1 MATDVM
7 AAAAGQWP
15 RLLIELAALAAEQ
28 LENRHQ
34 PCPACGGT
42 DRYRWDRDDGPGGW
56 FCNQCGGRDQR
67 GGGGSGM
74 DLLLR
79 LTGWD
84 FATAARRI
92 EAHLALPAQPGLHR
106 PAPSRPS
113 HSGSGSKAGRP
124 ARIPDTPPAD
134 APPPELGR
142 ASVQWCYT
150 DGAGASLFWVQRL
163 DLLQGGRR
171 RKVFVQR
178 TWLDGGWHF
187 PSRRDPFRSDWPAPR
202 PLYRLAELERH
213 FWAPVLITEGEKAA
227 DAAVV
232 LFPDH
237 VVVSWSG
244 GSQAIA
250 SVDWS
255 PLAGRA
261 VSLWPDADAS
271 GREAMARLSALLLE
285 LGCPVAVVLPP
296 SCTEED
302 WDLVDAPGASGWDLA
317 DATWSAAEAQA
328 YLEGHSRTV
337 QLPEPE
343 AAADADAADS
353 DDTDLPTAGGPEA
366 DRPPSGPRGA
376 AECPGG
382 AEPFVCLGYDSDGY
396 FYQPRSTGQVVRLGS
411 SAHGGVNLCRLAP
424 LAYWETLYP
433 NKRGVNWTAAA
444 SDLFCRQATIG
455 MFDPD
460 LLRGRGI
467 WWDEGRC
474 VLHLGDRLVVDGE
487 PRPLSA
493 ALNSRFHYQRGA
505 ALVGTA
511 DAKPLSDEE
520 ALLVLTLA
528 DRFHW
533 EVPASAMLLAGWVTL
548 APICGAL
555 RWRPHLWLSG
565 PAGSG
570 KSHLFE
576 RFCGVLLADMA
587 RVFVGSVTEAGIRQT
602 LRSDALPVLIDEA
615 ESNEREDQQR
625 IQAILALARVAS
637 SESRAAIVKGSPAG
651 EVARYSVRSMFLLSS
666 IATGLKQGA
675 DRRRFAPLNLRNPS
689 ELPQQQREAHWQAL
703 DRDLEQL
710 ITPAFANRL
719 IARTVALIP
728 VIRRSITICSRVA
741 AAHFDSQALG
751 DQYGTLLAGAWSL
764 QASRVPSAAEVQ
776 SLIDGAD
783 WSSYREST
791 EIPDERRC
799 LNRILQHQLRV
810 ESEERSAVTRTVL
823 ELVELVS
830 SAMPSPMEPVRP
842 ADAAD
847 LLARHGLRVREGEL
861 LISNSAEAIG
871 RMLADTA
878 WVTNWG
884 AILSRLPGASRS
896 LLVHFRG
903 LGSSRAVA
911 LPLAMLTGS
920 GALEG
925 AAL

>member
-1 MATDVM
+1 MATDVL

-15 RLLIELAALAAEQ
+15 RLLIELTGLVPEQ

-92 EAHLALPAQPGLHR
+92 EAHLALPAAQAAAF
-106 PAPSRPS
+106 PAPVPQKPASTAR
-113 HSGSGSKAGRP
+113 KAGRP
-124 ARIPDTPPAD
+124 ARIPDTPPPD

-142 ASVQWCYT
+142 ASGQWCYT
-150 DGAGASLFWVQRL
+150 DAAGAPLFWVQRL
-163 DLLQGGRR
+163 DLLQGGRQ

-227 DAAVV
+227 DAAVA
-232 LFPDH
+232 LFTDH
-237 VVVSWSG
+237 VVVSWCG

-302 WDLVDAPGASGWDLA
+302 WDLADAPGASGWDLA
-317 DATWSAAEAQA
+317 DATWSPAEAQA
-328 YLEGHSRTV
+328 YLEDHSRTV
-337 QLPEPE
+337 QLPEQEP
-343 AAADADAADS
+343 AADADGADS
-353 DDTDLPTAGGPEA
+353 DDTGIPTVDGPEA
-366 DRPPSGPRGA
+366 DRHPPGPCGA
-376 AECPGG
+376 ADGPGG
-382 AEPFVCLGYDSDGY
+382 SEPFVCLGYDSDGY

-444 SDLFCRQATIG
+444 SDLFCRQAAIG

-460 LLRGRGI
+460 LLRGRRI

-493 ALNSRFHYQRGA
+493 TLNSRFHYQRGP

-511 DAKPLSDEE
+511 DAQPLSDEE

-689 ELPQQQREAHWQAL
+689 DLPQQQREAHWQAL

-710 ITPAFANRL
+710 ITPNFANRL

-728 VIRRSITICSRVA
+728 VIRRSIVVCSRVA

-791 EIPDERRC
+791 ELPDERRC

-810 ESEERSAVTRTVL
+810 ESEERSVVTRTVL

-847 LLARHGLRVREGEL
+847 LLARHGLRVRDGEL

-878 WVTNWG
+878 WMTNWG

-925 AAL
+925 AVF

>member
-1 MATDVM
+1 MATDVL

-15 RLLIELAALAAEQ
+15 RLLIELAALAPEQ

-34 PCPACGGT
+34 PCPSCGGT

-92 EAHLALPAQPGLHR
+92 EAHLALPAGKATSPSVPVPQK
-106 PAPSRPS
+106 PASPAR
-113 HSGSGSKAGRP
+113 KAGRP
-124 ARIPDTPPAD
+124 ARIPGIPPPD

-142 ASVQWCYT
+142 ASGQWCYT
-150 DGAGASLFWVQRL
+150 DAAGAPLFWVQRL
-163 DLLQGGRR
+163 DLLQGGRQ

-202 PLYRLAELERH
+202 PLYRLVELERH

-227 DAAVV
+227 DAAVA
-232 LFPDH
+232 LFPQH
-237 VVVSWSG
+237 VLVSWCG

-302 WDLVDAPGASGWDLA
+302 WDLADAPGASGWDLA
-317 DATWSAAEAQA
+317 DATWSPAEAQA

-337 QLPEPE
+337 QLAEPE
-343 AAADADAADS
+343 AAAAADAADS
-353 DDTDLPTAGGPEA
+353 DASDLPTADGPEA
-366 DRPPSGPRGA
+366 DRPPPGPRRA
-376 AECPGG
+376 AERPGG
-382 AEPFVCLGYDSDGY
+382 SEPFVCLGYDSDGY

-444 SDLFCRQATIG
+444 SDLFCRQAAIG

-493 ALNSRFHYQRGA
+493 TLNSRFHYQRGA

-511 DAKPLSDEE
+511 DAQPLSDEE

-637 SESRAAIVKGSPAG
+637 SESRAAIVKGSPGG

-719 IARTVALIP
+719 IARTVSLIP
-728 VIRRSITICSRVA
+728 VIRRSIAVCSRVA

-810 ESEERSAVTRTVL
+810 ESEERSVVTRTVL

-830 SAMPSPMEPVRP
+830 AAMPSPMEPVRP

-847 LLARHGLRVREGEL
+847 LLARHGLRVRDGEL

-884 AILSRLPGASRS
+884 AILSRLPGANRS

-911 LPLAMLTGS
+911 LPLAMLTGP

-925 AAL
+925 AVF

>member
-15 RLLIELAALAAEQ
+15 RLLIELAGLAPEQ

-92 EAHLALPAQPGLHR
+92 EAHLALPAAQAAAF
-106 PAPSRPS
+106 PAPVPQKPASTAR
-113 HSGSGSKAGRP
+113 KAGRP
-124 ARIPDTPPAD
+124 ARIPGIPPPD

-142 ASVQWCYT
+142 ASGQWCYT
-150 DGAGASLFWVQRL
+150 DAAGAPLFWVQRL
-163 DLLQGGRR
+163 DLLQAGKQ

-227 DAAVV
+227 DAAAA

-237 VVVSWSG
+237 VVVSWCG

-261 VSLWPDADAS
+261 VNLWPDADAS

-302 WDLVDAPGASGWDLA
+302 WDLADAPGASGWDLA
-317 DATWSAAEAQA
+317 DATWSPAEARA

-337 QLPEPE
+337 QLPEQEP
-343 AAADADAADS
+343 AADADAADS
-353 DDTDLPTAGGPEA
+353 DATDLPTADGTDA
-366 DRPPSGPRGA
+366 DRPPPGPRGA
-376 AECPGG
+376 AERPGG
-382 AEPFVCLGYDSDGY
+382 SEPFVCLGYDSDGY

-411 SAHGGVNLCRLAP
+411 SAHGGVNLCRLAR

-444 SDLFCRQATIG
+444 SDLFCRQAAIG

-493 ALNSRFHYQRGA
+493 TLNSRFHYQRGA

-511 DAKPLSDEE
+511 DAQPLSDEE

-728 VIRRSITICSRVA
+728 VIRRSITVCSRVA

-810 ESEERSAVTRTVL
+810 ESEERSVVTRTVL

-847 LLARHGLRVREGEL
+847 LLARHGLRVRDGEL

-911 LPLAMLTGS
+911 LPLAMLTGP

-925 AAL
+925 AVF

>member
-1 MATDVM
+1 MATDVL

-15 RLLIELAALAAEQ
+15 RLLIELAGLAPEQ

-92 EAHLALPAQPGLHR
+92 EAHLALPAAQAAAF
-106 PAPSRPS
+106 PAPVPQKPASTAR
-113 HSGSGSKAGRP
+113 KAGRP
-124 ARIPDTPPAD
+124 ARIPGTPPPD

-142 ASVQWCYT
+142 ASGQWCYT
-150 DGAGASLFWVQRL
+150 DAAGAPLFWVQRL
-163 DLLQGGRR
+163 DLLQGGRS

-227 DAAVV
+227 DAAAA

-237 VVVSWSG
+237 VVVSWCG
-244 GSQAIA
+244 GSQAIS

-261 VSLWPDADAS
+261 VNLWPDADAS

-302 WDLVDAPGASGWDLA
+302 WDLADAPGAAGWDLA
-317 DATWSAAEAQA
+317 DATWSPAEAQA

-337 QLPEPE
+337 QLPEQEP
-343 AAADADAADS
+343 AAAADAADS
-353 DDTDLPTAGGPEA
+353 DDTGISTVDGPEA
-366 DRPPSGPRGA
+366 DRPPPGPRGA
-376 AECPGG
+376 AERPGG
-382 AEPFVCLGYDSDGY
+382 SEPFVCLGYDSDGY

-444 SDLFCRQATIG
+444 SDLFCRQAAIG

-493 ALNSRFHYQRGA
+493 TLNSRFHYQRGA

-511 DAKPLSDEE
+511 DAQPLSDEE

-710 ITPAFANRL
+710 ITPNFANRL

-728 VIRRSITICSRVA
+728 VIRRSITVCSRVA

-791 EIPDERRC
+791 EIQDERRC

-810 ESEERSAVTRTVL
+810 ESEERSVVTRTVL

-830 SAMPSPMEPVRP
+830 AAMPSPMEPVRP

-871 RMLADTA
+871 RMLTDTA

-911 LPLAMLTGS
+911 LPLAMLTGP

-925 AAL
+925 AVF

>member
-1 MATDVM
+1 MLTDVM

-15 RLLIELAALAAEQ
+15 RLLIELAALTPEQ

-42 DRYRWDRDDGPGGW
+42 DRYRWDLDDGPGGW
-56 FCNQCGGRDQR
+56 FCNQCGGRDHR
-67 GGGGSGM
+67 GGGGNGM

-92 EAHLALPAQPGLHR
+92 ETHLALPAR
-106 PAPSRPS
+106 PATDPSRPTPVTQ
-113 HSGSGSKAGRP
+113 KPAQPARKPGRP
-124 ARIPDTPPAD
+124 LRIPDTPPAD
-134 APPPELGR
+134 AAPPELGR
-142 ASVQWCYT
+142 ASGQWCYT
-150 DGAGASLFWVQRL
+150 DAAGAPLFWVQRL
-163 DLLQGGRR
+163 DLEQGGRR

-187 PSRRDPFRSDWPAPR
+187 PSRRDSFRSDWPAPR

-213 FWAPVLITEGEKAA
+213 FWASVLITEGEKAA
-227 DAAVV
+227 DAAVA
-232 LFPDH
+232 LFPQH
-237 VVVSWSG
+237 VVVSWCG
-244 GSQAIA
+244 GSQALA

-255 PLAGRA
+255 SLEGRA
-261 VSLWPDADAS
+261 VTLWPDADSS
-271 GREAMARLSALLLE
+271 GREAMARLAALLLE
-285 LGCPVAVVLPP
+285 LGCHVAVVLPP
-296 SCTEED
+296 GSTEED
-302 WDLVDAPGASGWDLA
+302 WDLVDAPSAAGWDLA

-328 YLEGHSRTV
+328 YLEGHCRSV
-337 QLPEPE
+337 QHPDLEV
-343 AAADADAADS
+343 AANAQALAADPPADNQGGAADS
-353 DDTDLPTAGGPEA
+353 LPPVLPG
-366 DRPPSGPRGA
+366 RLLPS
-376 AECPGG
+376 G

-396 FYQPRSTGQVVRLGS
+396 FYQPRSTGQVMRLGS

-433 NKRGVNWTAAA
+433 SKRGVNWTAAA
-444 SDLFCRQATIG
+444 SDLFCRQAGIG

-487 PRPLSA
+487 PRPISASLS
-493 ALNSRFHYQRGA
+493 SRFHYQRGA
-505 ALVGTA
+505 VLVGTG
-511 DAKPLSDEE
+511 DAQPLSDEE

-637 SESRAAIVKGSPAG
+637 SESRAAIVKGSPSG
-651 EVARYSVRSMFLLSS
+651 DVARYSVRSMFLLSS

-689 ELPQQQREAHWQAL
+689 ELPQQQREVHWQAL

-728 VIRRSITICSRVA
+728 VIRRAIAVCSRVA

-776 SLIDGAD
+776 TLIEGAD

-791 EIPDERRC
+791 EIPDEQRC

-810 ESEERSAVTRTVL
+810 ESEERSVLTRTVL
-823 ELVELVS
+823 ELVELVAT
-830 SAMPSPMEPVRP
+830 AMPSPMEPVRP

-847 LLARHGLRVREGEL
+847 LLARNGLRVRDGEL

-911 LPLAMLTGS
+911 LPLAMLSGS
-920 GALEG
+920 GALDG
-925 AAL
+925 AVL

>member
-1 MATDVM
+1 MAIDVM

-15 RLLIELAALAAEQ
+15 RLLIELAGLSPEQ

-34 PCPACGGT
+34 PCPGCGGT

-56 FCNQCGGRDQR
+56 FCNQCGGRDHR
-67 GGGGSGM
+67 GGGGNGM

-92 EAHLALPAQPGLHR
+92 EAHLALPAGPATDPPRPTPGQQKPAR
-106 PAPSRPS
+106 PARKP
-113 HSGSGSKAGRP
+113 GRP
-124 ARIPDTPPAD
+124 QRIPDTPPPD
-134 APPPELGR
+134 ASPPELGR
-142 ASVQWCYT
+142 ASGQWCYS
-150 DGAGASLFWVQRL
+150 DAAGAPLFWVQRL
-163 DLLQGGRR
+163 DLEQGGRR

-187 PSRRDPFRSDWPAPR
+187 PSHRDPFRSDWPAPR
-202 PLYRLAELERH
+202 QLYRLAELERH

-227 DAAVV
+227 DAAVA
-232 LFPDH
+232 LFPQH
-237 VVVSWSG
+237 VVVSWCG

-261 VSLWPDADAS
+261 VTLWPDADSS
-271 GREAMARLSALLLE
+271 GREAMARLAALLLE
-285 LGCPVAVVLPP
+285 LGCAVAMVLPP

-302 WDLVDAPGASGWDLA
+302 WDLVDAPGAAGWDLA
-317 DATWSAAEAQA
+317 DASWSPAEAQA
-328 YLEGHSRTV
+328 YLESHCRTV
-337 QLPEPE
+337 QHPDLD
-343 AAADADAADS
+343 AAANTQAPAVDPPPDVQGGAGDR
-353 DDTDLPTAGGPEA
+353 LPPVPPERA
-366 DRPPSGPRGA
+366 LSS
-376 AECPGG
+376 G

-433 NKRGVNWTAAA
+433 SKRGVNWTAAA
-444 SDLFCRQATIG
+444 SDLFYRQAAIG

-487 PRPLSA
+487 PRPISA
-493 ALNSRFHYQRGA
+493 VLNSRFHYQRGA

-511 DAKPLSDEE
+511 DAQPLSDEE

-637 SESRAAIVKGSPAG
+637 SESRAAIVKGSPSG

-719 IARTVALIP
+719 IARTVSQIP
-728 VIRRSITICSRVA
+728 VIRRSIAVCSRVA

-830 SAMPSPMEPVRP
+830 AAMPSPMEPVRP

-847 LLARHGLRVREGEL
+847 LLARHGLRVRDGEL

-925 AAL
+925 AVF

>member
-1 MATDVM
+1 MATDVL

-15 RLLIELAALAAEQ
+15 RLLIELAALAPEQ

-56 FCNQCGGRDQR
+56 FCNQCGGREQR

-92 EAHLALPAQPGLHR
+92 EAHLTLPSQPVPHR
-106 PAPSRPS
+106 PAPASPRHSR
-113 HSGSGSKAGRP
+113 SGNKAGRP
-124 ARIPDTPPAD
+124 TRIPDTPPPA
-134 APPPELGR
+134 ASPPELGS
-142 ASVQWCYT
+142 ASGQWCYT
-150 DGAGASLFWVQRL
+150 DAAGAPLFWVQRL
-163 DLLQGGRR
+163 DLLQGGRK

-178 TWLDGGWHF
+178 TWLAGGWHF

-213 FWAPVLITEGEKAA
+213 FWSPVLITEGEKAA

-237 VVVSWSG
+237 VVVSWCG
-244 GSQAIA
+244 GSQAIG

-261 VSLWPDADAS
+261 VSLWPDADTS

-285 LGCPVAVVLPP
+285 LGCLVAVVLPP
-296 SCTEED
+296 GSTEAD
-302 WDLVDAPGASGWDLA
+302 WDLVDAPGAAGWDLA
-317 DATWSAAEAQA
+317 DASWSAAEAQA
-328 YLEGHSRTV
+328 YLEAHCRTV
-337 QLPEPE
+337 QLPQAEADDDAKAP
-343 AAADADAADS
+343 AAAPAPVLQDGASHAV
-353 DDTDLPTAGGPEA
+353 PPE
-366 DRPPSGPRGA
+366 RPGPSGG
-376 AECPGG
+376 
-382 AEPFVCLGYDSDGY
+382 EPYVCLGYDSDGY
-396 FYQPRSTGQVVRLGS
+396 FYQPRSTGQVMRLGS
-411 SAHGGVNLCRLAP
+411 TAHGGVNLCRLAP

-444 SDLFCRQATIG
+444 SDLFCRQAAVG

-460 LLRGRGI
+460 RLRGRGS

-493 ALNSRFHYQRGA
+493 TFASRFHYQRGT
-505 ALVGTA
+505 ALVGTGA
-511 DAKPLSDEE
+511 AQPLSDEE

-533 EVPASAMLLAGWVTL
+533 EVPASAMLLAGWLTL

-576 RFCGVLLADMA
+576 RFCGVLLADLA
-587 RVFVGSVTEAGIRQT
+587 QVFVGSVTEAGIRQT

-637 SESRAAIVKGSPAG
+637 SESRAAIVKGSPTG

-728 VIRRSITICSRVA
+728 VIRRSIVVCSQVA

-791 EIPDERRC
+791 EVPDERRC

-810 ESEERSAVTRTVL
+810 ESEERSVLSRTVL

-830 SAMPSPMEPVRP
+830 SALPSPMEPVRP

-861 LISNSAEAIG
+861 LISNSAEAIA

-896 LLVHFRG
+896 QLVHFRG

-911 LPLAMLTGS
+911 LPLAMLTGA

>member
-15 RLLIELAALAAEQ
+15 RLLIELAGLAPEQ

-92 EAHLALPAQPGLHR
+92 EAHLALPAAQAAAF
-106 PAPSRPS
+106 PAPVPQKPASTAR
-113 HSGSGSKAGRP
+113 KAGRP
-124 ARIPDTPPAD
+124 ARIPGIPPPD

-142 ASVQWCYT
+142 ASGQWCYT
-150 DGAGASLFWVQRL
+150 DAAGAPLFWVQRL
-163 DLLQGGRR
+163 DLLQAGKR

-227 DAAVV
+227 DAAVA

-237 VVVSWSG
+237 VVVSWCG
-244 GSQAIA
+244 GSQAIS

-261 VSLWPDADAS
+261 VNLWPDADAS

-302 WDLVDAPGASGWDLA
+302 WDLADAPGASGWDLA
-317 DATWSAAEAQA
+317 DATWIAAEAQA

-337 QLPEPE
+337 QLPEQEP
-343 AAADADAADS
+343 AAAADAADS
-353 DDTDLPTAGGPEA
+353 DATDLPTADGPEA
-366 DRPPSGPRGA
+366 DRPPPDPRGA
-376 AECPGG
+376 AERPGG
-382 AEPFVCLGYDSDGY
+382 SEPFVCLGYDSDGY

-433 NKRGVNWTAAA
+433 SKRGVNWTAAA
-444 SDLFCRQATIG
+444 SDLFCRQAAIG

-487 PRPLSA
+487 PRPISA
-493 ALNSRFHYQRGA
+493 TLHSRFHYQRGA

-511 DAKPLSDEE
+511 DAQPLSDEE

-637 SESRAAIVKGSPAG
+637 SESRAAIVKGSPGG

-728 VIRRSITICSRVA
+728 VIRRSIAVCSRVA

-791 EIPDERRC
+791 EVPDERRC

-810 ESEERSAVTRTVL
+810 ESEERSVVTRTVL

-871 RMLADTA
+871 RMLGDTA

-911 LPLAMLTGS
+911 LPLAMLTGP

-925 AAL
+925 AVF